1 MDKPLSLSVKQFII
15 RKMAVYMA
23 VPEKTIEAVVNHQFS
38 TMLDQMAT
46 VESVELSGF
55 GKFLFNNKKALR
67 FFQNYEKFLMI
78 NNTLLSMDIS
88 AQKRRNLVLRNAHLE
103 GAIEALKP
111 RMNETKFQGDL
122 RGVEKPSVS
131 SREIKAANPSGV
143 KGKAG
148 DMQNM

>member
-1 MDKPLSLSVKQFII
+1 MDKPVSLSVKQFII

-38 TMLDQMAT
+38 TMLDQMGT
-46 VESVELSGF
+46 VDSVEISGF

-67 FFQNYEKFLMI
+67 FFQNYEKHLQI
-78 NNTLLSMDIS
+78 NKELLTQDITM
-88 AQKRRNLVLRNAHLE
+88 QKKRNLILRNAYLE

-122 RGVEKPSVS
+122 RRVEKS
-131 SREIKAANPSGV
+131 SDSPRALKTKDQRGV
-143 KGKAG
+143 KRKAG
-148 DMQNM
+148 DM